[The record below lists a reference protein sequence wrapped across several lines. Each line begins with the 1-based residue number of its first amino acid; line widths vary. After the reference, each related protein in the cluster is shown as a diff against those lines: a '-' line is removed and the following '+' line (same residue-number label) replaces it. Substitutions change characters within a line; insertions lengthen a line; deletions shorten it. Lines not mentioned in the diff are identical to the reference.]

1 MSPSIFVSAVATL
14 CSLAAGLG
22 RLKNDACAD
31 AQPGFGAESAE
42 QGMCVAGV
50 RLVEEQ
56 ARWNPVRFAVVLSAC
71 FCSEGPVVN
80 LMKQCLQTGF
90 AEQEV
95 LQALCDRHGAV
106 ARLRQCRSRN
116 PRRCEGELWAPVVQE
131 GTYVLRVWLLLRV
144 LSECDSTA
152 WSICMCMEQV

>member
-1 MSPSIFVSAVATL
+1 MV
-14 CSLAAGLG
+14 
-22 RLKNDACAD
+22 K
-31 AQPGFGAESAE
+31 
-42 QGMCVAGV
+42 
-50 RLVEEQ
+50 
-56 ARWNPVRFAVVLSAC
+56 
-71 FCSEGPVVN
+71 

-95 LQALCDRHGAV
+95 LQALCDAHGAV
-106 ARLRQCRSRN
+106 ARLRQCKKSSN
-116 PRRCEGELWAPVVQE
+116 PRRCEGELWALVVQE

>member
-1 MSPSIFVSAVATL
+1 MSPSIFASAVATL

-56 ARWNPVRFAVVLSAC
+56 ARWNPVLCCCSRCLFLLSKAGGEPHEAMPADRVC
-71 FCSEGPVVN
+71 GARGPAGLV
-80 LMKQCLQTGF
+80 
-90 AEQEV
+90 
-95 LQALCDRHGAV
+95 
-106 ARLRQCRSRN
+106 
-116 PRRCEGELWAPVVQE
+116 
-131 GTYVLRVWLLLRV
+131 
-144 LSECDSTA
+144 
-152 WSICMCMEQV
+152 